1 MKIGKLIRIAGII
14 ILSLV
19 FSLLTGCDYLSG
31 MFGQREAEAD
41 KVAQEAAPET
51 AKTVPEGSSGDS
63 RQDEKTNQK
72 DKQTKKSKKA
82 DKEKEEK
89 PRKWEYIPEK
99 KNDPF
104 EVPPAPEI
112 PAGSTVGQQFDLEQ
126 LLLIGIVKGAGYDA
140 AYIRLPNGEGKVV
153 RVNDPLGKMGGMV
166 TEIGKDYIIVEET
179 YIKPREDTT
188 FVIKKRMPMVE
199 VEK

>member
-19 FSLLTGCDYLSG
+19 FSHLMGCDSISG
-31 MFGQREAEAD
+31 MFGQGEAEAD
-41 KVAQEAAPET
+41 EVAQEAAPET

-72 DKQTKKSKKA
+72 DKQTG
-82 DKEKEEK
+82 DKGKEEK
-89 PRKWEYIPEK
+89 PRKWEYVPEN

-126 LLLIGIVKGAGYDA
+126 LLLIGIVQGAGYDA
-140 AYIRLPNGEGKVV
+140 AYIRLPNGEGRVV
-153 RVNDPLGKMGGMV
+153 RVNDPLGKMGGVV

-199 VEK
+199 VEE